1 METIN
6 ILLSTDNNYVM
17 PTGVLM
23 HSIGIHNG
31 PVRYFVLINKD
42 FTTKNKDILTNIAS
56 YYHSE
61 ISYYVI
67 NDNVTK
73 DLPFGRDNMPK
84 HVTIATYYRLFIT
97 QVLPLE
103 IHKILYL
110 DGDMIVRKSLQDLFE
125 TNLEK
130 YALGAVHDMDEP
142 NNMKR
147 LNEFA
152 GEGYFNA
159 GMLLVNLD
167 YWRTHSCYES
177 FIQFIQKHADKIL
190 MHDQDVLN
198 CVFRE
203 NVKWV
208 PLTYNFQNGF
218 ILSAANRRHNDNLQP
233 EIDSCK
239 TNPAIIHYTVH
250 HKPWHIS
257 CFHPYR
263 QLWRNYL
270 SQSEWKGYRF
280 DEDKPKKLVHYIRNF
295 LFRYNLWIPTYNRTE
310 YEKLPKLKF

>member
-1 METIN
+1 MKTIN

-23 HSIGIHNG
+23 HSIGMHNE
-31 PVRYFVLINKD
+31 PVRYFVLINED
-42 FTTKNKDILTNIAS
+42 FTTKNKDILRSIAS
-56 YYHSE
+56 SYHSE
-61 ISYYVI
+61 ISYHVI
-67 NDNVTK
+67 NNNVTK

-110 DGDMIVRKSLQDLFE
+110 DGDMIVRKSLQPLFE
-125 TNLEK
+125 IPIKE

-147 LNEFA
+147 LDKFI
-152 GEGYFNA
+152 GKGYFNA
-159 GMLLVNLD
+159 GMLLINLD
-167 YWRTHSCYES
+167 YWRMHNCYES
-177 FIQFIQKHADKIL
+177 FIQFIQYHGDKIL

-198 CVFRE
+198 CVFKE
-203 NVKWV
+203 NVKWL
-208 PLTYNFQNGF
+208 PLTYNFQSGF
-218 ILSAANRRHNDNLQP
+218 ILSVSNRRHDSKLQS
-233 EIDSCK
+233 EIDACK
-239 TNPAIIHYTVH
+239 TDPTIIHYTVH

-270 SQSEWKGYRF
+270 SRSEWAGYHF
-280 DEDKPKKLVHYIRNF
+280 DEDKPQKFIHYIRNF
-295 LFRYNLWIPTYNRTE
+295 LFRYNLWIPKYNRTE
-310 YEKLPKLKF
+310 YEKLPQLKS